1 MVLSNNKINNYLF
14 EIICNGNYFLQN
26 EHFWFFSVER
36 KYIVQMESE
45 SEVDFQQYLETIA
58 TQTNQDYV

>member
-1 MVLSNNKINNYLF
+1 MVLSNNKVNNYLF